1 MKSKSFN
8 LKKWAKS
15 RAGQQVF
22 ICIGFMIIPLLLLF
36 LFTYFPFAEMIKFSF
51 YKMKYTTP
59 IDRREFVGW
68 DNYLDVF
75 RRKDCFGALKLSLF
89 YMVGALIQLVLAL
102 YLATI
107 LSFKVKGGN
116 LFKGLMFFPYLISGI
131 AIGFIFKF
139 FFTRGFVFDTILQ
152 WCGFQ
157 LENLPYWL
165 KDQSVNNWSLT
176 ATSVWRYTGQNMVLF
191 IGAMMSVDSELYEAA
206 SLDGANK
213 WEQFKHII
221 LPSIKTI
228 ITLNVILSIT
238 GSLSAFEAPFVIT
251 TGANGTGTY
260 FVIMNKIAHTSQKV
274 GLASAMSVV
283 LLMIIFIC
291 TILQNVFFKYVFRD
305 AASEDESYKAK
316 KARLKAEKQVIKQI
330 KGENEERSGEIMSST
345 AAAVKRKN
353 MKHYSVG
360 SIIWIIVEYAS
371 LIFFGFC
378 AIIPIV
384 SCITTAFKTDA
395 EYQNTN
401 VMAFPGSWLN
411 FDNFVNAFKTA
422 NMGRAFLNSVIVM
435 VVVLTVSVIVGSQLA
450 YVLNRFKFPGN
461 GFIRNLYTIAA
472 LLPAVAMQVTV
483 YQIMSDLHLVNSLGG
498 YIIMSCG
505 TDVISMYIFIQF
517 MENIP
522 LSLDESAIIDGANY
536 WQIYWKIMLPLLKP
550 AIVTSCILKGVGV
563 YNEYYAANLYLMRKE
578 IRTMALSLYTFVGP
592 MGSKYNLICAG
603 VIISLLPALI
613 VFVCCQKQIYSGIT
627 AGAVKG

>member
-1 MKSKSFN
+1 MSN
-8 LKKWAKS
+8 
-15 RAGQQVF
+15 
-22 ICIGFMIIPLLLLF
+22 
-36 LFTYFPFAEMIKFSF
+36 
-51 YKMKYTTP
+51 
-59 IDRREFVGW
+59 
-68 DNYLDVF
+68 
-75 RRKDCFGALKLSLF
+75 
-89 YMVGALIQLVLAL
+89 
-102 YLATI
+102 
-107 LSFKVKGGN
+107 
-116 LFKGLMFFPYLISGI
+116 
-131 AIGFIFKF
+131 
-139 FFTRGFVFDTILQ
+139 
-152 WCGFQ
+152 
-157 LENLPYWL
+157 
-165 KDQSVNNWSLT
+165 T
-176 ATSVWRYTGQNMVLF
+176 AV
-191 IGAMMSVDSELYEAA
+191 
-206 SLDGANK
+206 
-213 WEQFKHII
+213 
-221 LPSIKTI
+221 
-228 ITLNVILSIT
+228 
-238 GSLSAFEAPFVIT
+238 
-251 TGANGTGTY
+251 
-260 FVIMNKIAHTSQKV
+260 
-274 GLASAMSVV
+274 
-283 LLMIIFIC
+283 
-291 TILQNVFFKYVFRD
+291 
-305 AASEDESYKAK
+305 
-316 KARLKAEKQVIKQI
+316 
-330 KGENEERSGEIMSST
+330 
-345 AAAVKRKN
+345 VKRKKA
-353 MKHYSVG
+353 KHYSVG
-360 SIIWIIVEYAS
+360 SIIWTIVEYAS

-435 VVVLTVSVIVGSQLA
+435 IVVLTVSVIVGSQLA

-461 GFIRNLYTIAA
+461 AFIRNLYTIAA

-483 YQIMSDLHLVNSLGG
+483 YQIMSDLHLVNSLAG

-517 MENIP
+517 
-522 LSLDESAIIDGANY
+522 IDGANY